1 MLKFE
6 LWSFSNHSVTIL
18 SANSVTVYDV
28 DNLCDHVCVLAN
40 TENKQKSLVVW
51 KMRTKLYRVDNS
63 GANNKLVV
71 LILMNNIKKF
81 VIGNR

>member
-1 MLKFE
+1 
-6 LWSFSNHSVTIL
+6 
-18 SANSVTVYDV
+18 
-28 DNLCDHVCVLAN
+28 
-40 TENKQKSLVVW
+40 
-51 KMRTKLYRVDNS
+51 MRTKLYRVDNS